1 MTDLFLNAGFGE
13 PIGDKP
19 LDEIANMGFVGVR
32 QDYVRRRGRQLVQEF
47 AAHNDIRPIF
57 LIGGGKTKSNPDA
70 IERAASECAH
80 YCHRYQL
87 FERPRKPIFE
97 IINEPNLS
105 PYYADH
111 PIREF
116 ALAVNRS
123 FIAVRSY
130 DHDALVFAGGV
141 SNTDETSL
149 NYLER
154 AVFYM
159 HESIGIAFHSYHTT
173 APPEEPH
180 EPFAS
185 REAEMQRLLSI
196 TRDRFLALTELGRHT
211 APQKRGFWCF
221 SKKYQETDA
230 DVAQYLMGNQVL
242 CQVHGLDCRVP
253 ASGRPKS

>member
-1 MTDLFLNAGFGE
+1 M
-13 PIGDKP
+13 
-19 LDEIANMGFVGVR
+19 
-32 QDYVRRRGRQLVQEF
+32 
-47 AAHNDIRPIF
+47 
-57 LIGGGKTKSNPDA
+57 
-70 IERAASECAH
+70 
-80 YCHRYQL
+80 
-87 FERPRKPIFE
+87 
-97 IINEPNLS
+97 
-105 PYYADH
+105 
-111 PIREF
+111 
-116 ALAVNRS
+116 
-123 FIAVRSY
+123 RSY

-230 DVAQYLMGNQVL
+230 DVAQYLEWEIKFFAKYTDLIVVYQHRDGPSRNWSENNFGMLRTDGSKKPIAENMP
-242 CQVHGLDCRVP
+242 RISSEI
-253 ASGRPKS
+253 A